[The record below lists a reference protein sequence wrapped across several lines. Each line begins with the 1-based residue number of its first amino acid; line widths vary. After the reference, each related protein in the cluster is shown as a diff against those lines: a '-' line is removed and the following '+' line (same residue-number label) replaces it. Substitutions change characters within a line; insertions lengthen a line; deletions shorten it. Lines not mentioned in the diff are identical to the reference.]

1 MILPDGTVK
10 EGIFS
15 NNIFYGD
22 NSPHAS
28 EKSYTYKSPVDIQKV
43 MHLNYSH
50 QNLAAKHFKNA
61 SSRDEFPNIEKS
73 HGTIPEE
80 NRMMDQQ

>member
-28 EKSYTYKSPVDIQKV
+28 EKSYTYKSPVDI
-43 MHLNYSH
+43 
-50 QNLAAKHFKNA
+50 
-61 SSRDEFPNIEKS
+61 
-73 HGTIPEE
+73 
-80 NRMMDQQ
+80 